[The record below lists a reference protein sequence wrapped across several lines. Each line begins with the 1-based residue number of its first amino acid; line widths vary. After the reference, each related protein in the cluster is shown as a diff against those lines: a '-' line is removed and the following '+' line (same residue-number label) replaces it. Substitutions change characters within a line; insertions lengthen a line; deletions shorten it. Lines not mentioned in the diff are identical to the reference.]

1 MAVDAI
7 ILFGHGSRDPQWHQ
21 PMLDIAA
28 RMATGAPGL
37 PVRCAYLELTE
48 PDLPSVVAEL
58 LAQGARHLRVVPL
71 FLGMGRH
78 AREDLPRIADELRQ
92 RHAGL
97 TLELAPAVGQSPA
110 LLDFLAALAMHGEP
124 HVS

>member
-21 PMLDIAA
+21 PMLDIAS
-28 RMATGAPGL
+28 RMRVSAPGT

-58 LAQGARHLRVVPL
+58 LALGARHVRVVPL

-78 AREDLPRIADELRQ
+78 AREDLPRIADELR
-92 RHAGL
+92 RHHEGL
-97 TLELAPAVGQSPA
+97 TLELAPAVGQSPT
-110 LLDFLAALAMHGEP
+110 LLDFLASLALHGE
-124 HVS
+124 SRGS